1 MGDMK
6 AVFPDTIVRKVPLD
20 AVSRKGLSS
29 TSPSEIAMAD
39 FPAARAEEV
48 KRLDQLEQLAAG
60 QQALAILSG
69 HLEQTTPAAIAGY
82 DAQAVQHTNRLTRI
96 IMEPWRRWAN
106 GFSCLCFVLV
116 GAPMAIRMRNA
127 DFLTSF
133 FLCFLPILVVYYPI
147 FMMGVSRVK
156 AGAFPPPAVW
166 AGNVLITLW
175 GLWLLR
181 SVIRR

>member
-1 MGDMK
+1 M
-6 AVFPDTIVRKVPLD
+6 
-20 AVSRKGLSS
+20 SH
-29 TSPSEIAMAD
+29 
-39 FPAARAEEV
+39 AAR
-48 KRLDQLEQLAAG
+48 
-60 QQALAILSG
+60 
-69 HLEQTTPAAIAGY
+69 TTPAAVAGY
-82 DAQAVQHTNRLTRI
+82 AAQTVQHNNRLIRI